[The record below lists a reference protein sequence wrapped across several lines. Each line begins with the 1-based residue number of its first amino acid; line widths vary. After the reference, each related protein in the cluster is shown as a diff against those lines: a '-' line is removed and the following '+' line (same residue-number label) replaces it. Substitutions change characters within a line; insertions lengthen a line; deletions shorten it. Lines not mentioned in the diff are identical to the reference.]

1 MRLGSLSAVFLI
13 QTLGLALPLPFVLA
27 QAASGGLDAD
37 WGAAALWSALSAAF
51 LSAGYLCYYTGLR
64 RGAVSVVTSSASA
77 WLAVTIIA
85 AVVFFGERVSAAQA
99 ALMAGAL
106 AGILMLSAQP
116 TTRSGGSA
124 GLPWGLG
131 AMAGIGLALAFLDRA
146 TEASNPMLA
155 VLVVR
160 ALSAVPTL
168 ILIRSRGEAVR
179 LPRGARGRTLLIAA
193 AALDAGGYAAY
204 NLGVDAA
211 PVALVA
217 PIAAAHPVVTVA
229 LAVAVLRERPRA
241 LQWAGAGVT
250 VAAVIGLSASTG
262 A

>member
-85 AVVFFGERVSAAQA
+85 AVVFGERVSAAQA

-106 AGILMLSAQP
+106 AGILMLSAQT

-179 LPRGARGRTLLIAA
+179 LPRGAGGRTLLIAA

>member
-51 LSAGYLCYYTGLR
+51 LSVGYLCYYTGLR

-179 LPRGARGRTLLIAA
+179 LPRGAGGRTLLIAA

-241 LQWAGAGVT
+241 LQWAGAGAT